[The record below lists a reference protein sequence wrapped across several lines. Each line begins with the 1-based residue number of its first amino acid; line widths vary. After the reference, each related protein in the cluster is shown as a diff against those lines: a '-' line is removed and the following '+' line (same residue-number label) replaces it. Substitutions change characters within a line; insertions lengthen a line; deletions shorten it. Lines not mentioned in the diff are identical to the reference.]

1 MSAAHERYLE
11 AREAQA
17 ADVPTAKVI
26 LWPDTPIDA
35 IQDEIEHTTGVRD
48 NASDE
53 RSRAYRIIE
62 YLQPLDDGTEKSVL
76 DICCGDGLIL
86 YDIAHAFCRVTEVP
100 FGNME
105 FPGWDCYGIDIQKG
119 EIDTHAMLENAGIR
133 LYRTFIQELFAT
145 ESPERFDVA
154 LMLNT
159 YRGWVPQAQ
168 LRRHER
174 NLPQMAD
181 AWLVANTKLAILTAL
196 PIQVKRW
203 QGRGY
208 EVKDL
213 GRGEQKS
220 RLIAIEMKA

>member
-1 MSAAHERYLE
+1 MTAAHERYLADLE
-11 AREAQA
+11 TEA
-17 ADVPTAKVI
+17 ADVPTEKVI
-26 LWPDTPIDA
+26 LWPNTPIDA
-35 IQDEIEHTTGVRD
+35 IQHQIEQMTGVRD
-48 NASDE
+48 NANDE

-62 YLQPLDDGTEKSVL
+62 YLQTIDGGKEKAVL

-86 YDIAHAFCRVTEVP
+86 YDIRFAFAGEVTGTRRYEA
-100 FGNME
+100 
-105 FPGWDCYGIDIQKG
+105 WKCYGIDMQKG
-119 EIDTHAMLENAGIR
+119 EIKTHKMLENAGIK
-133 LYRTFIQELFAT
+133 LYRASIQDLFAT
-145 ESPERFDVA
+145 ESPERFDVV

-174 NLPQMAD
+174 ELPQMAD

-208 EVKDL
+208 EVNDL

-220 RLIAIEMKA
+220 RLIAIEMKH